1 MGNNE
6 RCGEPFTDKRDK
18 IIVRTSVVGI
28 VTNVLLAAFK
38 AAVGLAS
45 HSIAVVLDA
54 VNNLS
59 DALSSIIETP
69 SWGFDGPDFLNCV
82 VRYRTARRPETLLK
96 ICKRIERAMG
106 RRGELEYDAE
116 GRRIYR
122 DRPID
127 IDILLCGDERVDTPE
142 LQIPHPLMH
151 EREFVM
157 RPLAE
162 IFPQK

>member
-1 MGNNE
+1 MKAQDVYLSLGSNQGDRQARIDE
-6 RCGEPFTDKRDK
+6 ALRRLDK
-18 IIVRTSVVGI
+18 
-28 VTNVLLAAFK
+28 
-38 AAVGLAS
+38 AVGRPY
-45 HSIAVVLDA
+45 
-54 VNNLS
+54 
-59 DALSSIIETP
+59 DALSSVIETP
-69 SWGFDGPDFLNCV
+69 AWGFDGPPFLNCV

-96 ICKRIERAMG
+96 ICTRIERAMG
-106 RRGELEYDAE
+106 RRGAPEYGAD

-127 IDILLCGDERVDTPE
+127 IDILLYGDLSVDTPE
-142 LQIPHPLMH
+142 LTIPHPLMR

>member
-1 MGNNE
+1 MKAQDVYFSLGSNQGDRQARIDE
-6 RCGEPFTDKRDK
+6 ALWRLDK
-18 IIVRTSVVGI
+18 
-28 VTNVLLAAFK
+28 
-38 AAVGLAS
+38 AVGRPY
-45 HSIAVVLDA
+45 
-54 VNNLS
+54 
-59 DALSSIIETP
+59 DALSSVIETP
-69 SWGFDGPDFLNCV
+69 AWGFDGPPFLNCV

-106 RRGELEYDAE
+106 RRGAPEYDAE

-127 IDILLCGDERVDTPE
+127 IDILLYGDLTVDTPD
-142 LQIPHPLMH
+142 LKIPHPLMRQ
-151 EREFVM
+151 REFIM

>member
-1 MGNNE
+1 MKAQDVYLSLGSNQGDRQARIDE
-6 RCGEPFTDKRDK
+6 ALRRLDK
-18 IIVRTSVVGI
+18 
-28 VTNVLLAAFK
+28 
-38 AAVGLAS
+38 AVGRPY
-45 HSIAVVLDA
+45 
-54 VNNLS
+54 
-59 DALSSIIETP
+59 DALSSVIETP
-69 SWGFDGPDFLNCV
+69 AWGFDGLPFLNCV

-106 RRGELEYDAE
+106 RCGAPEYGAD

-127 IDILLCGDERVDTPE
+127 IDILLYGDLSVDTPE
-142 LQIPHPLMH
+142 LTIPHPLMR

>member
-1 MGNNE
+1 MKAQDVYLSLGSNQGDRQARIDE
-6 RCGEPFTDKRDK
+6 ALRRLDK
-18 IIVRTSVVGI
+18 
-28 VTNVLLAAFK
+28 
-38 AAVGLAS
+38 AVGRPY
-45 HSIAVVLDA
+45 
-54 VNNLS
+54 
-59 DALSSIIETP
+59 DALSSVIETP
-69 SWGFDGPDFLNCV
+69 AWGFDGPPFLNCV

-106 RRGELEYDAE
+106 RRGAPEYGAD

-127 IDILLCGDERVDTPE
+127 IDILLYGDLSVDTPE
-142 LQIPHPLMH
+142 LTIPHPLMR

>member
-1 MGNNE
+1 MKAQDVYLSLGSNQGDRQARIDE
-6 RCGEPFTDKRDK
+6 ALRRLDK
-18 IIVRTSVVGI
+18 
-28 VTNVLLAAFK
+28 
-38 AAVGLAS
+38 AVGRPY
-45 HSIAVVLDA
+45 
-54 VNNLS
+54 
-59 DALSSIIETP
+59 DALSSVIETP
-69 SWGFDGPDFLNCV
+69 AWGFDGPPFLNCV

-106 RRGELEYDAE
+106 RRGAPEYGAD

-127 IDILLCGDERVDTPE
+127 IDILLYGDLSVDTPE
-142 LQIPHPLMH
+142 LTIPHPRMR

>member
-1 MGNNE
+1 M
-6 RCGEPFTDKRDK
+6 KQRDVYLSLGSNLGDRRAN
-18 IIVRTSVVGI
+18 IDEALRR
-28 VTNVLLAAFK
+28 
-38 AAVGLAS
+38 
-45 HSIAVVLDA
+45 LDRA
-54 VNNLS
+54 IGRPY

-106 RRGELEYDAE
+106 RRGVPEYDAE

-142 LQIPHPLMH
+142 LQVPHPLMH
-151 EREFVM
+151 ERDFVM

-162 IFPQK
+162 IFRQK

>member
-1 MGNNE
+1 MKAQDVYLSLGSNQGDRQARIDE
-6 RCGEPFTDKRDK
+6 ALRRLDK
-18 IIVRTSVVGI
+18 
-28 VTNVLLAAFK
+28 
-38 AAVGLAS
+38 AVGRPY
-45 HSIAVVLDA
+45 
-54 VNNLS
+54 
-59 DALSSIIETP
+59 DALSSVIETP
-69 SWGFDGPDFLNCV
+69 AWGFDGPPFLNCV

-106 RRGELEYDAE
+106 RRGVPEYDAE

-127 IDILLCGDERVDTPE
+127 IDILLVGDLSVDTPE
-142 LQIPHPLMH
+142 LTIPHPLMR

>member
-1 MGNNE
+1 MKAQDVYLSLGSNQGDRQARIDE
-6 RCGEPFTDKRDK
+6 ALRRLDK
-18 IIVRTSVVGI
+18 
-28 VTNVLLAAFK
+28 
-38 AAVGLAS
+38 AVGRPY
-45 HSIAVVLDA
+45 
-54 VNNLS
+54 
-59 DALSSIIETP
+59 DALSSVIETP
-69 SWGFDGPDFLNCV
+69 AWGFDGPPFLNCV

-106 RRGELEYDAE
+106 RRGAPEYDAE

-127 IDILLCGDERVDTPE
+127 IDILLYGDLSVDTPE
-142 LQIPHPLMH
+142 LTIPHPLMR

>member
-1 MGNNE
+1 MRQRDVYLSLGSNLGDRRANIDE
-6 RCGEPFTDKRDK
+6 ALRRLDK
-18 IIVRTSVVGI
+18 
-28 VTNVLLAAFK
+28 
-38 AAVGLAS
+38 AVGRPY
-45 HSIAVVLDA
+45 
-54 VNNLS
+54 

>member
-1 MGNNE
+1 MKAQDVYLSLGSNQGDRQARIDE
-6 RCGEPFTDKRDK
+6 ALRRLDK
-18 IIVRTSVVGI
+18 
-28 VTNVLLAAFK
+28 
-38 AAVGLAS
+38 AVGRPY
-45 HSIAVVLDA
+45 
-54 VNNLS
+54 
-59 DALSSIIETP
+59 DALSSVIETP
-69 SWGFDGPDFLNCV
+69 AWGFDGPPFLNCV

-106 RRGELEYDAE
+106 RRGAPEYGAD

-127 IDILLCGDERVDTPE
+127 IDILLYGDQSVDTPE
-142 LQIPHPLMH
+142 LTIPHPLMR

>member
-1 MGNNE
+1 MRQRDVYLSLGSNLGDRRANIDE
-6 RCGEPFTDKRDK
+6 ALRRLDK
-18 IIVRTSVVGI
+18 
-28 VTNVLLAAFK
+28 
-38 AAVGLAS
+38 AVGRPY
-45 HSIAVVLDA
+45 
-54 VNNLS
+54 

-106 RRGELEYDAE
+106 RRGEPEYDAE

>member
-1 MGNNE
+1 M
-6 RCGEPFTDKRDK
+6 KQRDVYLSLGSNLGDRRAN
-18 IIVRTSVVGI
+18 IDEALRR
-28 VTNVLLAAFK
+28 
-38 AAVGLAS
+38 
-45 HSIAVVLDA
+45 LDRA
-54 VNNLS
+54 IGRPY

-96 ICKRIERAMG
+96 ICKRIERSMG
-106 RRGELEYDAE
+106 RRGVPEYDAE

-142 LQIPHPLMH
+142 LQVPHPLMH
-151 EREFVM
+151 ERDFVM

-162 IFPQK
+162 IFRQK

>member
-1 MGNNE
+1 MKAQDVYLSLGSNQGDRQARIDE
-6 RCGEPFTDKRDK
+6 ALRRLDK
-18 IIVRTSVVGI
+18 
-28 VTNVLLAAFK
+28 
-38 AAVGLAS
+38 AVGRPY
-45 HSIAVVLDA
+45 
-54 VNNLS
+54 
-59 DALSSIIETP
+59 DALSSVIETP
-69 SWGFDGPDFLNCV
+69 ACGFDGPPFLNCV

-106 RRGELEYDAE
+106 RRGAPEYGAD

-127 IDILLCGDERVDTPE
+127 IDILLYGDLSVETPE
-142 LQIPHPLMH
+142 LTIPHPLMR